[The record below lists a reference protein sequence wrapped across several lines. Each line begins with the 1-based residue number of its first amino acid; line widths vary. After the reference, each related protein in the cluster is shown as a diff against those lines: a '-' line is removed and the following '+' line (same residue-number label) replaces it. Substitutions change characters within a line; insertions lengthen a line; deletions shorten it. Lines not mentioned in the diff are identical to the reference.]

1 MSQKETFLTTLAFR
15 ERYRDEY
22 WRKHDPI
29 ADDRLLWR
37 AQTFR
42 HTVHLLP
49 GQTIL
54 ELGCGELRLTRALLR
69 VSRGENPIT
78 AVTFQDPAPA
88 VAEIDGRVEVVQMSD
103 FPGDLINRRFDY
115 VVAMDLLDRAN
126 SSDLL
131 QIVHDVLAPGGEMLF
146 YESNPWNPFYKV
158 RGLSS
163 GLTGSRDQRNLI
175 NRPCLYELLS
185 ELGFVRIYAV

>member
-54 ELGCGELRLTRALLR
+54 ELGCGELRLTRALLK

-78 AVTFQDPAPA
+78 AVRFQNTSTHPSDLPSN
-88 VAEIDGRVEVVQMSD
+88 DEVLQLSD
-103 FPGDLINRRFDY
+103 LPGPLKERSSDCII
-115 VVAMDLLDRAN
+115 AMDLLDR
-126 SSDLL
+126 SVS
-131 QIVHDVLAPGGEMLF
+131 
-146 YESNPWNPFYKV
+146 
-158 RGLSS
+158 
-163 GLTGSRDQRNLI
+163 
-175 NRPCLYELLS
+175 S
-185 ELGFVRIYAV
+185 EL